1 VKPRYLGLTIA
12 LAFLVGLAGAAFLS
26 GLSGRPVPLLTGRG
40 GLGPQDDAGMV
51 GCYTYFV
58 LSPLTVDA
66 TYGTAITEFG
76 HTTPVMWPLGYTG
89 RQVGSEVE
97 VLDATGK
104 VRARTGNI
112 YQIEGGYGA
121 HDPDAFVACGYIL
134 PKQPGEA
141 PG

>member
-1 VKPRYLGLTIA
+1 VTPRHLVLTIA

-26 GLSGRPVPLLTGRG
+26 GALARPVPLLTGHG
-40 GLGPQDDAGMV
+40 GLGPPEDGKV

-66 TYGTAITEFG
+66 TYGTAIREFG
-76 HTTPVMWPLGYTG
+76 HTTPVMWPPGYTG

-104 VRARTGNI
+104 VRARTGNT

-121 HDPDAFVACGYIL
+121 HDPDAFVACGYVL
-134 PKQPGEA
+134 PKELGEA

>member
-1 VKPRYLGLTIA
+1 MKPRPLALTLA
-12 LAFLVGLAGAAFLS
+12 LAFHFGLAGAAFLS
-26 GLSGRPVPLLTGRG
+26 GLVGRPVPLLTGRG
-40 GLGPQDDAGMV
+40 ALGPQENDMV

-97 VLDATGK
+97 ILDATGK

-112 YQIEGGYGA
+112 YQIQGGYGA